1 MTHGMP
7 RLGALVWPRLA
18 WALAA
23 CGVLLGVAAHTTSVS
38 AQRAS
43 EAVLAREQFRAGV
56 QAAQD
61 ERWRDAADA
70 FQRSYEL
77 SPRPLT
83 LLNLAGAYAQT
94 GRLVE
99 AVEAYR
105 MFLMERQGVS
115 ARMRADAE
123 AQLADIEPRIPRA
136 RISVLGIQEGDVVR
150 LDEYE
155 LSAASLEQ
163 PLPVNPGTHTVVL
176 ERGGHEPI
184 VVSFEARENDVN
196 DVLVDGRAPE
206 PAPERI
212 GAGTGQGPLTPPE
225 AGRSI
230 VEEPAFWIV
239 LGAVLVAGG
248 VVTGV
253 VLGTQQ
259 EPTTGNLYPGRIAID

>member
-1 MTHGMP
+1 MTRIA
-7 RLGALVWPRLA
+7 RLRGWTCTWAAGALFVVLA
-18 WALAA
+18 T
-23 CGVLLGVAAHTTSVS
+23 VAPSAVD

-56 QAAQD
+56 QAAQE
-61 ERWRDAADA
+61 ERWGDAADA

-94 GRLVE
+94 RRLVE

-123 AQLADIEPRIPRA
+123 AQLADIEPRVPRA
-136 RISVLGIQEGDVVR
+136 RISVLGLQEGDVVR

-163 PLPVNPGTHTVVL
+163 PLPVNPGGHTVSL

-184 VVSFEARENDVN
+184 VVTFDGRESDVT

-206 PAPERI
+206 PTPE
-212 GAGTGQGPLTPPE
+212 GSGPSLGPGPLGPTPP
-225 AGRSI
+225 GRSI

-253 VLGTQQ
+253 VLGTQ
-259 EPTTGNLYPGRIAID
+259 PSSTVGNLFPGQIAID

>member
-1 MTHGMP
+1 MIGT
-7 RLGALVWPRLA
+7 LVRTGLWA
-18 WALAA
+18 WALVATF
-23 CGVLLGVAAHTTSVS
+23 VLADVGAPTVAA

-56 QAAQD
+56 QAAQE
-61 ERWRDAADA
+61 ERWHDAADA

-123 AQLADIEPRIPRA
+123 AQLADIEPRVPRA

-155 LSAASLEQ
+155 LSTASLEQ
-163 PLPVNPGTHTVVL
+163 PLPVNPGAHTVAL
-176 ERGGHEPI
+176 EREGHEPI
-184 VVSFEARENDVN
+184 VVTFEGRESDVTA
-196 DVLVDGRAPE
+196 VLVDARAPE
-206 PAPERI
+206 PAPDER
-212 GAGTGQGPLTPPE
+212 GTTGLGRGSVAPPSP
-225 AGRSI
+225 GRSI

-239 LGAVLVAGG
+239 VGSVLVAGG

-253 VLGTQQ
+253 VLGTQSA
-259 EPTTGNLYPGRIAID
+259 PTVGNLPPGQIAID